1 MENKTQHFKDENLKK
16 NIEPDQ
22 NFISFYK
29 KGVEALNAYKKNIEP
44 HQNFIGFYKKDIET
58 LNELQNSQNKGKNVN

>member
-1 MENKTQHFKDENLKK
+1 MENKTHHFEDENLIK

-29 KGVEALNAYKKNIEP
+29 KGVEALNAYKKNIEL

-58 LNELQNSQNKGKNVN
+58 LNELQNS